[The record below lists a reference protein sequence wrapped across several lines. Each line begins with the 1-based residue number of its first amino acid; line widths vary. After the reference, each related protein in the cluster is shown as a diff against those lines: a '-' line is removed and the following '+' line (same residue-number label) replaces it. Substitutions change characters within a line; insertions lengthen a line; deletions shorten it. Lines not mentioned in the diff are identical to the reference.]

1 MKNKLWHWLGLA
13 VGLLFSLACRAAEPE
28 AATQASNQSSSS
40 SMPVSSSLSGTL
52 PTGQIMQL
60 LFGLLLILGLIFVL
74 AWLARRL
81 QQQLPGGNQ
90 ADVIRLVAT
99 RSLGPR
105 ERLLLV
111 QVGSE
116 QVLLGLTPGTIEP
129 LHVMQEPVIIA
140 EKDIKT
146 GGDFAQRLKQA
157 LHQPGKKNNEDS

>member
-105 ERLLLV
+105 
-111 QVGSE
+111 
-116 QVLLGLTPGTIEP
+116 
-129 LHVMQEPVIIA
+129 
-140 EKDIKT
+140 
-146 GGDFAQRLKQA
+146 
-157 LHQPGKKNNEDS
+157 